1 MTCTT
6 HRHACDCREAA
17 IRRALVLASVYT
29 VWDNKH
35 PWAAREFDAIVRRL
49 YGGEGVS
56 DTKSTS
62 YEPGNKEGKE

>member
-6 HRHACDCREAA
+6 HHYGCDCREAA
-17 IRRALVLASVYT
+17 IKRALVLASVYT

-35 PWAAREFDAIVRRL
+35 PWAMREFDALVRQL

-56 DTKSTS
+56 VTTPPRPKS
-62 YEPGNKEGKE
+62 